1 MLLTPAAMRG
11 QLLALA
17 FVHPMFIGLAMAG
30 ILMTG
35 TDSLYTVPRPAP
47 TPAAKAD

>member
-35 TDSLYTVPRPAP
+35 MDGIYAAPKPA
-47 TPAAKAD
+47 PAAKAD